1 VTSVLEPKNSQ
12 SLQLEWDKS
21 YDMGI
26 KINHY
31 NLSIRD
37 SSREPV
43 CPGIREAV
51 MY

>member
-1 VTSVLEPKNSQ
+1 
-12 SLQLEWDKS
+12 
-21 YDMGI
+21 MGI

-51 MY
+51 MYWRVTIVSESQNFNACWRSN